1 MKKELLMGTA
11 LVSTL
16 GAASVAEA
24 VTATMSGNHQ
34 TGIEFDSPT
43 SGTDTNAQINDK
55 NFKEKINGGV
65 VVAVF
70 TSEWQEQDLD
80 EKILK
85 GVEGYQDCE
94 IIYVAS
100 EQAKKVVKKLRFRN
114 FPSIALFF
122 DGSKKET
129 WKADMDGE
137 VDCSS
142 KEIRNAID
150 DMLAEDVF

>member
-1 MKKELLMGTA
+1 MRYILGLM
-11 LVSTL
+11 LFL
-16 GAASVAEA
+16 SVAY
-24 VTATMSGNHQ
+24 G
-34 TGIEFDSPT
+34 
-43 SGTDTNAQINDK
+43 QINDK
-55 NFKEKINGGV
+55 NFKEKVNGGV
-65 VVAVF
+65 TVAVF

-85 GVEGYQDCE
+85 GVDGYQDAE
-94 IIYVAS
+94 ILIVKS
-100 EQAKKVVKKLRFRN
+100 EDAPKVVKKLRFRN

-137 VDCSS
+137 VDCSA
-142 KEIRNAID
+142 KEIKGAID